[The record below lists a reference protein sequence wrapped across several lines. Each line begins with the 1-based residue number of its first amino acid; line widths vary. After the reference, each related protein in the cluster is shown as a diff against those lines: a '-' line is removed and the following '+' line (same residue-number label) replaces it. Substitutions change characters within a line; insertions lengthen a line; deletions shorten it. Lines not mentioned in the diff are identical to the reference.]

1 MSGKFGNKIE
11 AVDFVINCLQEHE
24 KKLDYLVE
32 RLEVIAEFMEK
43 HATRLS

>member
-1 MSGKFGNKIE
+1 MDLTGKID
-11 AVDFVINCLQEHE
+11 ALDLVINVLQEHE

-32 RLEVIAEFMEK
+32 RLEVAAEIMEK